1 MAKVGFRIDTI
12 QPARPDQSVQ
22 QGSALTTVV
31 AAEEDKILF
40 PKTDGTKGSF
50 GSVVIRLCQAIFTV
64 VAQRIPLVQYISERF
79 AQTGLFRQRLIF
91 FYQPFMQRCQQWFA
105 LRLSG
110 CQTLFCRE
118 AAYFFF
124 YRVQLTDT
132 FQGFFRCR
140 CVSAY
145 TDIMDFSAG
154 MGPTCGFCQRP
165 SFTFRTEQPIV
176 ACEGIRLQHTM
187 IVAKVLLRMFSLP
200 VWREGEPCRWRI

>member
-1 MAKVGFRIDTI
+1 
-12 QPARPDQSVQ
+12 
-22 QGSALTTVV
+22 VV

-40 PKTDGTKGSF
+40 PKTDGTKGLF

-64 VAQRIPLVQYISERF
+64 VAQRIPLVQDISERAPDGTF
-79 AQTGLFRQRLIF
+79 STASHF

-132 FQGFFRCR
+132 FQGFFCCR

-145 TDIMDFSAG
+145 IDIMDFSAG
-154 MGPTCGFCQRP
+154 MGPTCGSVSGPP
-165 SFTFRTEQPIV
+165 SRS
-176 ACEGIRLQHTM
+176 GLNNR
-187 IVAKVLLRMFSLP
+187 S
-200 VWREGEPCRWRI
+200 

>member
-1 MAKVGFRIDTI
+1 MLLGHSGSTLQDMAKVGFPDRYHSSLHVPISPYSRAPRSPPWSLPKKIKFFFPRQT
-12 QPARPDQSVQ
+12 ARR
-22 QGSALTTVV
+22 
-31 AAEEDKILF
+31 
-40 PKTDGTKGSF
+40 GSF
-50 GSVVIRLCQAIFTV
+50 GSVVIRLCQGHLHSSSTAH
-64 VAQRIPLVQYISERF
+64 P
-79 AQTGLFRQRLIF
+79 TGSGHKRTLRPDGTFSTASHF

-132 FQGFFRCR
+132 FQGFFCCR

-145 TDIMDFSAG
+145 IDIMDFSAG

-165 SFTFRTEQPIV
+165 
-176 ACEGIRLQHTM
+176 
-187 IVAKVLLRMFSLP
+187 LLHVP
-200 VWREGEPCRWRI
+200 D